1 MNYLLFDVCRER
13 GGKTDRK
20 ASGTMLFLL
29 LSSLFLLAI
38 NIRQVKATG
47 TIHIRADG
55 SIDPPTS
62 LVSTID
68 NVTYTFTG
76 NITNDA
82 DGIVVERNNTILDGG
97 GYALQGTGDGI
108 GVDLSHNNNVTVEN
122 MEIAKF
128 SNAILLNYSS
138 SNRISGNNITDNG
151 AGISLK
157 YSSSNNGVSE
167 NRITANT
174 GYGIYLQASCSGNS
188 IFGNIM
194 TNNNRG
200 IDLDSSCN
208 SNSILAN
215 TVTNNVRGID
225 LDSSSNDSILGN
237 TITANGGTGIHLESS
252 CNSST
257 ISGNTVTNNGYG
269 IAIKYSCSSN
279 RIFGNNITN
288 NGTGIRLESSSD
300 NSFYHN
306 NIMNNTNQVYSY
318 NSANVWNDGYS
329 SGGNYWSDY
338 AGVDVKRGPYKNET
352 GSDGI
357 GDTSYVIEVNNTDRY
372 PLMAQYAIPEFSPFL
387 ILPLFMAATLL
398 TVTVYKRKHSL

>member
-20 ASGTMLFLL
+20 VSGTMLFLL

-38 NIRQVKATG
+38 DIGQVEATG
-47 TIHIRADG
+47 TIYIRADG

-76 NITNDA
+76 NITSDA
-82 DGIVVERNNTILDGG
+82 NGIVVERNNTILDGR

-108 GVDLSHNNNVTVEN
+108 GVDLSHNSNVTVEN

-138 SNRISGNNITDNG
+138 SNRISGNNITNNG

-157 YSSSNNGVSE
+157 YSSNNNGVSE

-174 GYGIYLQASCSGNS
+174 GYGIYLLSSCCGNS
-188 IFGNIM
+188 IFENIM

-208 SNSILAN
+208 NNGILAN
-215 TVTNNVRGID
+215 IVTNNVRGID
-225 LDSSSNDSILGN
+225 LDSSSNNSILGN
-237 TITANGGTGIHLESS
+237 TVTANDGTGIHLESS

-257 ISGNTVTNNGYG
+257 ISGNSVTDNGYG
-269 IAIKYSCSSN
+269 LAVKYSCGSN
-279 RIFGNNITN
+279 SIFGNNITN

-306 NIMNNTNQVYSY
+306 NIMNNTDQVYSY
-318 NSANVWNDGYS
+318 NSANVWDDGYP

-338 AGVDVKRGPYKNET
+338 AGVDVKRGPYENET

-357 GDTSYVIEVNNTDRY
+357 GDTSYAIDVNNTDRY
-372 PLMAQYAIPEFSPFL
+372 PLMAQYAIPEFCPFL
-387 ILPLFMAATLL
+387 ILPLFVATTLL
-398 TVTVYKRKHSL
+398 TVTVYKRKHLL